1 MSFVGTGVSAAC
13 GWLNRHGGAA
23 LSTLL
28 NGLVS
33 YWPLNEQSG
42 TRADV
47 VGSNDLTDNNTVGS
61 VNSGPKGVVGSFVAA
76 SSESLSKDADVFAAQ
91 NDFSVA
97 VWLDGDATQGGA
109 NTRLISRDSNG
120 SWDYA
125 LLFNGGGSAWYVLN
139 PTGGLVSV
147 NGSNVGAGMH
157 LLVCGLDTIQQKAW
171 ISVDGAAKSYSAA
184 YTGTLALNASKA
196 FTLGSMSGGGN
207 HYQGKMGPVGF
218 WNSAIGD
225 YAIASLFNSGNG
237 KRYADLTDDEKVGL
251 VSYWNLDEAS
261 GTRADSHGSNDLTDN
276 NTVGS
281 VINAGG
287 AMDGAAASF
296 VNANNES
303 LSLTG
308 GNFDSPDYS
317 ISFWHKPS
325 TVGSTYSFLVTLGDA
340 WNAQIGL
347 VAYRYEDDLYVGS
360 GKDGSGFQAAT
371 ALQALTDD
379 AWHHVVIWFDSS
391 DSKAKMQI
399 NGGSVL
405 ETAALDGPRFNAT
418 KFRISQ
424 EPAGTGFAID
434 GEMDEVAIWS
444 RVLTED
450 ERAELYALGAGK
462 FYPFTE

>member
-1 MSFVGTGVSAAC
+1 MRLGMGLRISDFLRA
-13 GWLNRHGGAA
+13 GAA
-23 LSTLL
+23 AVVKSTLV
-28 NGLVS
+28 NNLVS

-42 TRADV
+42 TRYDA
-47 VGSNDLTDNNTVGS
+47 VGSNDLTDNNTVG
-61 VNSGPKGVVGSFVAA
+61 
-76 SSESLSKDADVFAAQ
+76 FAA
-91 NDFSVA
+91 
-97 VWLDGDATQGGA
+97 
-109 NTRLISRDSNG
+109 
-120 SWDYA
+120 
-125 LLFNGGGSAWYVLN
+125 
-139 PTGGLVSV
+139 
-147 NGSNVGAGMH
+147 
-157 LLVCGLDTIQQKAW
+157 
-171 ISVDGAAKSYSAA
+171 
-184 YTGTLALNASKA
+184 
-196 FTLGSMSGGGN
+196 
-207 HYQGKMGPVGF
+207 GK
-218 WNSAIGD
+218 
-225 YAIASLFNSGNG
+225 SGN
-237 KRYADLTDDEKVGL
+237 
-251 VSYWNLDEAS
+251 
-261 GTRADSHGSNDLTDN
+261 
-276 NTVGS
+276 
-281 VINAGG
+281 
-287 AMDGAAASF
+287 AASF